1 MLDMKGAHMD
11 HKSRH
16 DGAFFM
22 APNKMHHLEGK
33 YSERCGFQLHLF
45 NAFTKPI
52 SVERFRAFIT
62 VIPSH
67 DHEAEI
73 TRFLEPNKD
82 RTVMTARVGA
92 TVTRPFK
99 IELHLKFPEADDPEL
114 FSIHVPALAKIAK
127 TPTKALGNVIDVKIE
142 KRKIVGKQVIRIT
155 QEETV
160 TLRWSTDEAV
170 QLHLHGYDIE
180 KAVKPGTQT
189 LMTIKAHAAGRFPVT
204 THGFGNDA
212 HGGHSKNNLL
222 YLEVY
227 PK

>member
-92 TVTRPFK
+92 TVQTAIFLIMYDGADRSGAANYFRPPLQ
-99 IELHLKFPEADDPEL
+99 IMPT
-114 FSIHVPALAKIAK
+114 AL
-127 TPTKALGNVIDVKIE
+127 
-142 KRKIVGKQVIRIT
+142 
-155 QEETV
+155 
-160 TLRWSTDEAV
+160 
-170 QLHLHGYDIE
+170 
-180 KAVKPGTQT
+180 
-189 LMTIKAHAAGRFPVT
+189 
-204 THGFGNDA
+204 
-212 HGGHSKNNLL
+212 
-222 YLEVY
+222 
-227 PK
+227 